1 MRQRIRLQL
10 RFLASQY
17 YNHRGQLWYQF
28 VNPVGM
34 ERTESK
40 QKNGGTGKNGS
51 RAINSR
57 YQIAK
62 MRKTAKLLSALTEL
76 VELKQETLLTFY
88 FLFNIMG
95 NTESSDSLS
104 LKHRPRSQS
113 PPKALGGSVRSRP
126 ETARRCMT
134 ECPARRSK
142 TCHRRHPR
150 KKAVCSVTGLT
161 LHQKALLTR
170 KWNRMETA
178 TAYELGRRTFE
189 MIFTENPHYLAY
201 IDLKGEPNWRH
212 HINFRI
218 HVQRF
223 VTAMSEAMRRLGD
236 PSTSYD
242 VLRDFGAS
250 YASYPKRV
258 SAVYFERLANAL
270 NQTATQLQEHDHLSL
285 EKAPSREEDSISSEG
300 DKSFKSLLD
309 VEKLSALDELTGSA
323 SCSSFSVP
331 RQRFA
336 SRASLTHIDS
346 HSECLDHGPN
356 DICPITVEAWTVLS
370 AYLANQIKYGYEME
384 RLIRTEMSK
393 LGLDGSGGL
402 KRGTLTM
409 QRPTQF
415 A

>member
-1 MRQRIRLQL
+1 
-10 RFLASQY
+10 
-17 YNHRGQLWYQF
+17 
-28 VNPVGM
+28 
-34 ERTESK
+34 
-40 QKNGGTGKNGS
+40 
-51 RAINSR
+51 
-57 YQIAK
+57 
-62 MRKTAKLLSALTEL
+62 
-76 VELKQETLLTFY
+76 
-88 FLFNIMG
+88 
-95 NTESSDSLS
+95 
-104 LKHRPRSQS
+104 
-113 PPKALGGSVRSRP
+113 
-126 ETARRCMT
+126 
-134 ECPARRSK
+134 
-142 TCHRRHPR
+142 
-150 KKAVCSVTGLT
+150 
-161 LHQKALLTR
+161 
-170 KWNRMETA
+170 
-178 TAYELGRRTFE
+178 
-189 MIFTENPHYLAY
+189 
-201 IDLKGEPNWRH
+201 
-212 HINFRI
+212 
-218 HVQRF
+218 
-223 VTAMSEAMRRLGD
+223 MSEAMRRLGD

-346 HSECLDHGPN
+346 HSECLGQLYSLIRPNRAEHHGPN